1 MSSHKP
7 VSSLASTIPS
17 QPEECHLRSES
28 ITFETDTASSPYNP
42 FSNSHRQS
50 TLSLGTTLPSTPDN
64 EPYISEKSD
73 SILWDKSGTDH
84 AIRVQEL
91 GDLNTMVDE
100 KPDFEDP
107 DGSKVRRAKRLM
119 KVRKFAFQCCIFG
132 LKYVLACICKCT
144 YPSNK

>member
-7 VSSLASTIPS
+7 ASSLASTIPS
-17 QPEECHLRSES
+17 IPEDCHLRPEGITLES
-28 ITFETDTASSPYNP
+28 DIASSHYNP
-42 FSNSHRQS
+42 FGNKHRQS
-50 TLSLGTTLPSTPDN
+50 TLSLGTTILETPNN
-64 EPYISEKSD
+64 EPCISEKSV
-73 SILWDKSGTDH
+73 SILWDKSGKDH
-84 AIRVQEL
+84 ATRVQEL

-132 LKYVLACICKCT
+132 LKYVLACICNYT
-144 YPSNK
+144 YPF